1 MVQKNE
7 TSTLPVEVEV
17 QQRAS
22 TLTITSFTA
31 IGKDDVE
38 ETVVRSQLEQLNKI
52 AKDGFYTYA
61 YNGLQYLI
69 KYVQRLV
76 LYDATRKNSAIKVRL
91 TMALSICGPPH
102 FQSYK
107 EAMNNE

>member
-17 QQRAS
+17 QQRPS

-76 LYDATRKNSAIKVRL
+76 LYDATRKNSAIQGAIDDGVIDLR
-91 TMALSICGPPH
+91 AAAFSILQGGH
-102 FQSYK
+102 
-107 EAMNNE
+107 E

>member
-17 QQRAS
+17 QQRAP

-76 LYDATRKNSAIKVRL
+76 LYDATRKNSAIQGAIDDGVIHLR
-91 TMALSICGPPH
+91 AAAFSILQGGH
-102 FQSYK
+102 
-107 EAMNNE
+107 E

>member
-38 ETVVRSQLEQLNKI
+38 ETVIRSQLEQLNKN

-76 LYDATRKNSAIKVRL
+76 LYDATRKNSAIQGAIDDGVIHLR
-91 TMALSICGPPH
+91 AAAFSILQGGH
-102 FQSYK
+102 
-107 EAMNNE
+107 E

>member
-76 LYDATRKNSAIKVRL
+76 LYDATRKNSAIQGAIDDGAIHLR
-91 TMALSICGPPH
+91 AAAFSILQGGH
-102 FQSYK
+102 
-107 EAMNNE
+107 E

>member
-7 TSTLPVEVEV
+7 TFTLPVEVEV

-52 AKDGFYTYA
+52 AKDSFYTYA

-76 LYDATRKNSAIKVRL
+76 LYDATRKNSAIQGAIDDGVIHLR
-91 TMALSICGPPH
+91 AAAFSILQGGH
-102 FQSYK
+102 
-107 EAMNNE
+107 E